1 MKTVVKHLSKIFV
14 LLFVVLLS
22 FSSCGNDEPD
32 GKWAPMKWTN
42 VNNLMNINGDYFLP
56 EVGGTYTFL
65 CRNYDHPWIASVT
78 VDGVQQ
84 MLDNENK
91 LEYNAQWCSVK
102 FEGNKLIIEAQPLP
116 ASVDSRNIRLEVTA
130 GDIFDHLVFVQ
141 KKDVYN

>member
-1 MKTVVKHLSKIFV
+1 MKHLSKFFI
-14 LLFVVLLS
+14 LLFVVLLG
-22 FSSCGNDEPD
+22 FSSCGKDEPV
-32 GKWAPMKWTN
+32 GIWAKMKWTN

-65 CRNYDHPWIASVT
+65 CRNYDHPWISSVT

-84 MLDNENK
+84 MLDNENR
-91 LEYNAQWCSVK
+91 LEYNGEWCSVR
-102 FEGNKLIIEAQPLP
+102 FEGNKLIIDAQPLP
-116 ASVDSRNIRLEVTA
+116 TSADSRNIILEVTA

>member
-1 MKTVVKHLSKIFV
+1 MKQLSKFFI
-14 LLFVVLLS
+14 LLFVVLLG
-22 FSSCGNDEPD
+22 FSSCGKDEPV
-32 GKWAPMKWTN
+32 GIWAKMKWTN

-65 CRNYDHPWIASVT
+65 CRNYDQPWISSVT

-84 MLDNENK
+84 MLDNENR
-91 LEYNAQWCSVK
+91 LEYNGEWCSVR
-102 FEGNKLIIEAQPLP
+102 FEGNKLIIDAQPLP
-116 ASVDSRNIRLEVTA
+116 TSVDSRNIILEVTA